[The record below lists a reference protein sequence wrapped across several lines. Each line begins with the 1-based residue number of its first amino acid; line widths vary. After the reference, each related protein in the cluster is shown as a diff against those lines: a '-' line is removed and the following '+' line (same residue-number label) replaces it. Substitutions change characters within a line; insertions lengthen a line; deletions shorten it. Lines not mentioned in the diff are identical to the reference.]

1 MGRCRPR
8 DCLAP
13 PCGSSASAHRSRS
26 LRHRDRLRSARCRGL
41 SGGQNGSSSNITDAW
56 QMLGASELHRLQQ
69 VQSIDVRDI
78 LPMVGE
84 KYAPACS
91 IVKKPLSSL
100 RQYVQMHIS
109 PVLFKNAIG
118 KALRAVYREFKVSK
132 LTWKYLN
139 RIRMLLCRLQ
149 YGSAGNQL
157 SPRTRKK
164 GFVYRVTQQPFK
176 GYP

>member
-1 MGRCRPR
+1 
-8 DCLAP
+8 
-13 PCGSSASAHRSRS
+13 
-26 LRHRDRLRSARCRGL
+26 
-41 SGGQNGSSSNITDAW
+41 
-56 QMLGASELHRLQQ
+56 MLGASELHRLQQ

-84 KYAPACS
+84 KYAPAFS